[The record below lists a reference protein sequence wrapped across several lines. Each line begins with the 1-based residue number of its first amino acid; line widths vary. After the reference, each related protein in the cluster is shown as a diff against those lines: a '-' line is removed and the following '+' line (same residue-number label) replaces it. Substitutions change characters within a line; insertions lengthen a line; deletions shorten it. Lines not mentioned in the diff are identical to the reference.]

1 MVGSM
6 VEGFRRWFVLLFS
19 VDGRV
24 VKIQSALLVLKM
36 LYGGPYSS

>member
-6 VEGFRRWFVLLFS
+6 VEGFRRWFVFVFS
-19 VDGRV
+19 VDERV
-24 VKIQSALLVLKM
+24 VKTQSALLGLKM